1 MLYSLQTM
9 PRRVPPSLI
18 KKAKSREW
26 QQLLAKS
33 EASGDQSLLAHS
45 KAVSGI
51 ATALAEKI
59 DFDSEIISLLQAAA
73 FAHDVG
79 KEKDAFQEYLEGGPK
94 VTHLPTKEELDDF
107 FKGTPFDDSGN
118 IPKVFAIVVETHRG
132 AGETISQ
139 KRALRKMEGGDLPQL
154 TNLGLIVRMA
164 DWIASSNSPRDALK
178 AAECED
184 FRSLVAEADFHF
196 EYYSLQT
203 ARGVLS
209 YILHRGFQ
217 QAFGNQDFDPIA
229 FHPEGCLFVGTN
241 PLDEEKLKQDGY
253 ESIRKILEQQMFGDE
268 FLESGVALQINR
280 SMIANDALVTL
291 DTLDRLAKY
300 GTDVVTGLSGKEDDQ
315 KRAIL
320 LRFISTLQ
328 NALRRKIETLDLES
342 EKTEDILGQLSE
354 EEKDVF
360 GLDFGEIGLPMAYS
374 FWTDSMQDVSKQLEK
389 HGHAGRDITT
399 LPVEN
404 SLQSIYDGYK
414 DLVKR
419 ITELGEDNDFK
430 PIESPELDKYLT
442 ALLHDINHPAMFK
455 EASAK
460 RIETHIAQE
469 FMETYKNAKDNAMGS
484 CDGDVRC
491 PICGTSAPGTKAI
504 AAGVGS
510 GTKKFINIGEGGRR
524 LANVNVC
531 ILCILEGILR
541 KNKGYAYVLMPQ
553 MSLSPTDAQ
562 SLGRLAETALSKIDR
577 RPSKTV
583 KWLLNG
589 DLQDNSIALEKRLE
603 MISSAD
609 RNYFDISPN
618 VVGNFVLMS
627 TYPDTDGSD
636 SDVMARILIQAL
648 ALHIL
653 LDVRVKII
661 SGLDV
666 ISVREKKGAVEFE
679 PTATLLRHLNLRKG
693 VIPIEQADDILLK
706 LAAAH
711 RAQLFANLSNRN
723 GIMRALEVHPGQLAQ
738 RIMLNKKSK
747 SSILTDNEMQ
757 ILTILIGDREMTTL
771 ADEISNI
778 LEEYYRPGRYTKSMH
793 SVLGPM
799 NALYDEFRK
808 NTTPDEEDIQAIA
821 GRVHRQLQQLNKGD
835 YVQFDAAEPIL
846 EVCKTLADELSSAG
860 PRERKDRLD
869 DLRYAV
875 YLKRLISIS
884 KRIRKKNGGNSN
896 ED

>member
-1 MLYSLQTM
+1 M
-9 PRRVPPSLI
+9 PHRVPHELV
-18 KKAKSREW
+18 KAAKGRGW

-33 EASGDQSLLAHS
+33 GPSGDQSLLAHS

-59 DFDSEIISLLQAAA
+59 DYNSEIISLLQAAA

-79 KEKDAFQEYLEGGPK
+79 KEKPDFQEHLKGGAK
-94 VTHLPTKEELDDF
+94 VTHLPTKEQLDDF
-107 FKGTPFDDSGN
+107 LSDVQNVDPND
-118 IPKVFAIVVETHRG
+118 IAKVFAIVVETHRG

-139 KRALRKMEGGDLPQL
+139 QRALRKMEGGDLPQL
-154 TNLGLIVRMA
+154 ANLGLIVRLA
-164 DWIASSNSPRDALK
+164 DWIASSNSPKDGLK
-178 AAECED
+178 ATQNEE
-184 FRSLVAEADFHF
+184 FKSLINEANFHF

-217 QAFGNQDFDPIA
+217 QAFEDQDYDPIA
-229 FHPEGCLFVGTN
+229 FHPEGCLFVGTG
-241 PLDEEKLKQDGY
+241 PLDKDKLKEEAY
-253 ESIRKILEQQMFGDE
+253 RNIRKILEKQMFSDE
-268 FLESGVALQINR
+268 FLQSGVALQINR
-280 SMIANDALVTL
+280 SMIANDALIAL
-291 DTLDRLAKY
+291 DTLDRLARY
-300 GTDVVTGLSGKEDDQ
+300 GTTVISDLPGKEDDQ

-328 NALRRKIETLDLES
+328 NALRRKIENLELQS
-342 EKTEDILGQLSE
+342 DRTKEILNQLAEVEEDA
-354 EEKDVF
+354 F
-360 GLDFGEIGLPMAYS
+360 GIDFGEIGLPMSYDL
-374 FWTDSMQDVSKQLEK
+374 WTESMQQVSERLEE
-389 HGHAGRDITT
+389 HGHAPRALTT
-399 LPVEN
+399 LPVED
-404 SLQSIYDGYK
+404 SLESMYEGYK
-414 DLVKR
+414 DLVDLIPDLIDKN
-419 ITELGEDNDFK
+419 EFA
-430 PIESPELDKYLT
+430 PIESPELDSYLN
-442 ALLHDINHPAMFK
+442 ALIHDINHPTILK
-455 EASAK
+455 EVAP
-460 RIETHIAQE
+460 ETKSNPSTYHHIAQE
-469 FMETYKNAKDNAMGS
+469 FMQTYKGAKKNAMGS
-484 CDGDVRC
+484 RNGDIRC
-491 PICGTSAPGTKAI
+491 PICGTAAPGTKAI
-504 AAGVGS
+504 AAGVGR
-510 GTKKFINIGEGGRR
+510 GTKKFINIGQGGKR

-553 MSLSPTDAQ
+553 MSLSPTDAH
-562 SLGRLAETALSKIDR
+562 SLARLAETALSKIDR

-583 KWLLNG
+583 KWLLEKQ
-589 DLQDNSIALEKRLE
+589 LLDNSIELEKRLE

-609 RNYFDISPN
+609 RDYFEISSN

-636 SDVMARILIQAL
+636 SDIMARILIQAL
-648 ALHIL
+648 ALHTL

-666 ISVREKKGAVEFE
+666 ISIREKKGAVEFE

-693 VIPIEQADDILLK
+693 IIPLEEAPDIFLK

-747 SSILTDNEMQ
+747 SSTLTDNELQ
-757 ILTILIGDREMTTL
+757 ILTILLGDREMTTL

-778 LEEYYRPGRYTKSMH
+778 LDEYYRPRGYGKSMH

-821 GRVHRQLQQLNKGD
+821 GRIHRQLQQLNKGD

-846 EVCKTLADELSSAG
+846 EVCKTLANELRLAG

-875 YLKRLISIS
+875 YLKRLIAIS
-884 KRIRKKNGGNSN
+884 KRFGKKKGGNSS

>member
-1 MLYSLQTM
+1 M
-9 PRRVPPSLI
+9 PHRVPPPLI
-18 KKAKSREW
+18 NKAKSRGW

-33 EASGDQSLLAHS
+33 EDSGDQSLLAHS

-79 KEKDAFQEYLEGGPK
+79 KGQDAFQEYLQGGPK
-94 VTHLPTKEELDDF
+94 VTHLPTREQLDDF
-107 FKGTPFDDSGN
+107 FKGTPFDESGN
-118 IPKVFAIVVETHRG
+118 TAKIFGIVVETHRG

-139 KRALRKMEGGDLPQL
+139 KRALRKLEGGDLPQL

-164 DWIASSNSPRDALK
+164 DWIASSSSPKNALE
-178 AAECED
+178 AAQCED
-184 FRSLVAEADFHF
+184 FRSLVDEANFHF

-217 QAFGNQDFDPIA
+217 QAFKNQDFDPIT
-229 FHPEGCLFVGTN
+229 FHPEGCLFVGTS
-241 PLDEEKLKQDGY
+241 PIDEEKLKQDAY
-253 ESIRKILEQQMFGDE
+253 NSIRKILKQQMFDDE
-268 FLESGVALQINR
+268 FLQSGVALQINR
-280 SMIANDALVTL
+280 SMIANDALVAL
-291 DTLDRLAKY
+291 DTLDRLAEY
-300 GTDVVTGLSGKEDDQ
+300 GTTAIDGLSGKEDDQ

-328 NALRRKIETLDLES
+328 NALRRKIEALDLPS
-342 EKTEDILGQLSE
+342 EKTEDILDQLGE

-360 GLDFGEIGLPMAYS
+360 GLDFGEIGLPMAYD
-374 FWTDSMQDVSKQLEK
+374 FWTDSMKEVSERLEK
-389 HGHAGRDITT
+389 HGHASRDITT
-399 LPVEN
+399 LPVED
-404 SLQSIYDGYK
+404 SLQSIYKGYEN
-414 DLVKR
+414 LVKR
-419 ITELGEDNDFK
+419 IPELGEKNDFN
-430 PIESPELDKYLT
+430 PIESPELDAYVN
-442 ALLHDINHPAMFK
+442 ALLHDINHPTIFK
-455 EASAK
+455 EESEK
-460 RIETHIAQE
+460 SNPSTYHHIAQE
-469 FMETYKNAKDNAMGS
+469 FMETYENAKKNAMGS
-484 CDGDVRC
+484 CDGDIRC
-491 PICGTSAPGTKAI
+491 PICGIAAPGTKAI

-510 GTKKFINIGEGGRR
+510 GTKKFINSAEGGRR
-524 LANVNVC
+524 LDNVNVC

-562 SLGRLAETALSKIDR
+562 SLARLADTALSKIDR
-577 RPSKTV
+577 KPYKTV
-583 KWLLNG
+583 KWVLNG
-589 DLQDNSIALEKRLE
+589 DLQDNSIALEKRLD

-609 RNYFDISPN
+609 RNYFDISSN

-648 ALHIL
+648 ALHML
-653 LDVRVKII
+653 LDVRVKIM

-693 VIPIEQADDILLK
+693 VIPLEQAEDILMK

-711 RAQLFANLSNRN
+711 RAQLFANLSSRN
-723 GIMRALEVHPGQLAQ
+723 GIMRALDVHPGQLAQ
-738 RIMLNKKSK
+738 RIMLDKKSK
-747 SSILTDNEMQ
+747 SNTLTDTEIQ
-757 ILTILIGDREMTTL
+757 ILTILLGDREMTTL

-778 LEEYYRPGRYTKSMH
+778 LDEYYRPSTYTKSMH

-821 GRVHRQLQQLNKGD
+821 GRIHRQLQ
-835 YVQFDAAEPIL
+835 
-846 EVCKTLADELSSAG
+846 
-860 PRERKDRLD
+860 
-869 DLRYAV
+869 
-875 YLKRLISIS
+875 
-884 KRIRKKNGGNSN
+884 
-896 ED
+896 

>member
-1 MLYSLQTM
+1 
-9 PRRVPPSLI
+9 
-18 KKAKSREW
+18 
-26 QQLLAKS
+26 
-33 EASGDQSLLAHS
+33 SGDQSLLAHS

-59 DFDSEIISLLQAAA
+59 DFDSETISLLQAAA
-73 FAHDVG
+73 FAHDLG
-79 KEKDAFQEYLEGGPK
+79 KEQEAFQESLKGGSK
-94 VTHLPTKEELDDF
+94 VTHLPTKEQLHDFLADTPYKDSDDIA
-107 FKGTPFDDSGN
+107 KISA
-118 IPKVFAIVVETHRG
+118 IIAKVYAIVVETHRG

-139 KRALRKMEGGDLPQL
+139 HRALRKVEGGDLPDL
-154 TNLGLIVRMA
+154 VNLGLIVRLA
-164 DWIASSNSPRDALK
+164 DWIASSNSPKDGLK
-178 AAECED
+178 ATQHED
-184 FRSLVAEADFHF
+184 FNSLIDEANFHF

-217 QAFGNQDFDPIA
+217 QAFEDQDYDPIA
-229 FHPEGCLFVGTN
+229 FHPEGCLFVGTD
-241 PLDEEKLKQDGY
+241 PLDKDKLEKAAY
-253 ESIRKILEQQMFGDE
+253 RNIRKILENQMFSDE
-268 FLESGVALQINR
+268 FLQSGVALQINR
-280 SMIANDALVTL
+280 SMIANDALVAL
-291 DTLDRLAKY
+291 DTLDRLARY
-300 GTDVVTGLSGKEDDQ
+300 GTTVISDLPGKEDDQ

-328 NALRRKIETLDLES
+328 NALRRKIENLELPADRT
-342 EKTEDILGQLSE
+342 EKILNQLAEAEEDA
-354 EEKDVF
+354 F
-360 GLDFGEIGLPMAYS
+360 GIDFGEIGLPMSYD
-374 FWTDSMQDVSKQLEK
+374 FWTDSMKQVSERLEK
-389 HGHAGRDITT
+389 HGHAPRALTT
-399 LPVEN
+399 LPVEEG
-404 SLQSIYDGYK
+404 LESIYKGYK
-414 DLVKR
+414 DLVHR
-419 ITELGEDNDFK
+419 IPDLGETNEFA
-430 PIESPELDKYLT
+430 PIESPELDSYLK
-442 ALLHDINHPAMFK
+442 ALLHDINHPTLLNQV
-455 EASAK
+455 AS
-460 RIETHIAQE
+460 ETKNNPSTYHHIAQE
-469 FMETYKNAKDNAMGS
+469 FMETYKGAKKNAMGS
-484 CDGDVRC
+484 RDGDIRC
-491 PICGTSAPGTKAI
+491 PICGTAAPGTKAI

-510 GTKKFINIGEGGRR
+510 GTKKFINGGQGGRR

-553 MSLSPTDAQ
+553 MSLSPSDAH
-562 SLGRLAETALSKIDR
+562 SLAKLAKNALSKIDR
-577 RPSKTV
+577 RPAKTV
-583 KWLLNG
+583 KWLLEKQ
-589 DLQDNSIALEKRLE
+589 LLEYSIELEKRLE

-609 RNYFDISPN
+609 RDYFEISSN

-627 TYPDTDGSD
+627 TYPDSDGSD

-648 ALHIL
+648 ALHML

-666 ISVREKKGAVEFE
+666 ISIREKKGAVEFE
-679 PTATLLRHLNLRKG
+679 PTATLLRHLDLRKG
-693 VIPIEQADDILLK
+693 VIPLEDASDIFLK

-711 RAQLFANLSNRN
+711 RAQLYANLSNRN

-738 RIMLNKKSK
+738 RIMLDKKSN
-747 SSILTDNEMQ
+747 ILTDSEIQ
-757 ILTILIGDREMTTL
+757 ILTILLGDREMTTL

-778 LEEYYRPGRYTKSMH
+778 LDEYYRPGGYTKSMH

-821 GRVHRQLQQLNKGD
+821 GRVHRQLQQLNEGD

-846 EVCKTLADELSSAG
+846 EVCKTLADELSTVG

-875 YLKRLISIS
+875 YLKRLIAIS
-884 KRIRKKNGGNSN
+884 KRFRKKKGGNSS